1 MPNSDFRIGDY
12 VHVPQCKYVG
22 RLVDYAEGTS
32 SESKCPLFLIDVS
45 LLDNED
51 DYIVD
56 GLADYQ
62 ICSPQYM
69 EKIKKP
75 SFEIGQHLLYSND
88 GECAVT
94 VVRRRFDTHF
104 NCWMYQF
111 AEGGAFFSEDDCF
124 SSFPSPWFKS
134 GEHVTLRDNTSPYTT
149 EGIIIKPSTFRGQ
162 PSYNVE
168 VVETREVFN
177 WLASDILPLNNDN
190 NSSMQEEKFNIGKY
204 LSGHEGEEFF
214 SPNLGPL
221 KYKGV
226 NAYNSNQ
233 LLFFD
238 KKSELVKVRKN
249 SIINP
254 LTGLAS
260 LYPSKESFASDCF
273 HPRELW
279 DKWADEQLVYGV
291 VINIATYKNQDEIED
306 GQQSFSRR
314 FRTETEMN
322 DFIDKLTINI
332 NSKTK

>member
-1 MPNSDFRIGDY
+1 MSNRDFHIGDY

-22 RLVDYAEGTS
+22 QLVDYAEGSS
-32 SESKCPLFLIDVS
+32 SESEYPLFLIDVS
-45 LLDNED
+45 PFDNEG
-51 DYIVD
+51 DYIID

-62 ICSPQYM
+62 ICSTPYM
-69 EKIKKP
+69 EKIKSP
-75 SFEIGQHLLYSND
+75 RFEIGQHLLYSND

-94 VVRRRFDTHF
+94 VVRRKFDVHF
-104 NCWMYQF
+104 YCWMYQF
-111 AEGGAFFSEDDCF
+111 AEGGAWFSEDECF
-124 SSFPSPWFKS
+124 SSFPTPWFKS
-134 GEHVTLRDNTSPYTT
+134 GEHVTLKDNVSPHTA
-149 EGIIIKPSTFRGQ
+149 EGIIIKPSTLRGQ

-168 VVETREVFN
+168 VIETRQVFN
-177 WLASDILPLNNDN
+177 WLASDIIPLNNN
-190 NSSMQEEKFNIGKY
+190 ETMQEEKFDIGKY
-204 LSGHEGEEFF
+204 LTGHEGDEFF

-291 VINIATYKNQDEIED
+291 VINVATYKNQDEIED
-306 GQQSFSRR
+306 GYQSFSRR

-322 DFIDKLTINI
+322 DFINKLASTINPT
-332 NSKTK
+332 TK